1 MSEAGAPGPPP
12 APLLSIRGLVKRRTG
27 SDRTFELDLTAL
39 DLAPGDAVA
48 FVGPSGCGKSTL
60 IDLLAMTLR
69 PDAVRAFVVTDPR
82 TGAVTDVAGLW
93 EKRHLDALGRLRSRY
108 FGYVLQTGGLLPFLT
123 VRRNIELTQR
133 ILGVEDRDWVE
144 TLLRRLDI
152 AELGE
157 AMPGK
162 LSVGQRQRV
171 AIARALAH
179 RPALVLA
186 DEPTASLDPVNA
198 DAVMD
203 LFLELIAGVGAA
215 LVLVTHDR
223 EQPRRFAVPAVEARV
238 GREGTTVRTTFDPQN
253 PGAQAA
259 PTEKQAP
266 APVTGVEAAPA
277 PVAGVEPVPEAA
289 PSP

>member
-1 MSEAGAPGPPP
+1 MSLAEGAR
-12 APLLSIRGLVKRRTG
+12 PLLSIRELVKRRTG
-27 SDRTFELDLTAL
+27 SDRTFELELTAL
-39 DLAPGDAVA
+39 DIAPGDAIA

-69 PDAVRAFVVTDPR
+69 PDAAAAFAVTDPW
-82 TGAVTDVAGLW
+82 TGSVTDIAALW
-93 EKRHLDALGRLRSRY
+93 QKRHLDALGRLRARY

-123 VRRNIELTQR
+123 VRSNIDLTQR

-144 TLLRRLDI
+144 TLVRRLDI
-152 AELGE
+152 AGLEA

-198 DAVMD
+198 DAVMG
-203 LFLELIAGVGAA
+203 LFMELIAGVGAA

-223 EQPRRFAVPAVEARV
+223 EQPRRFDLPAVEARV
-238 GREGTTVRTTFDPQN
+238 CRDGTTVRTVFDPASRTADPP
-253 PGAQAA
+253 PG
-259 PTEKQAP
+259 EL
-266 APVTGVEAAPA
+266 PVS
-277 PVAGVEPVPEAA
+277 EPGSGLGAMPEAA
-289 PSP
+289 TVP